1 MYRSCWLM
9 QIFELQ
15 AALEASEGFGTN
27 FYSILDLNPRASM
40 SDIRKAYR
48 VKSLEWQY
56 VDIFV
61 ALTQSG
67 QELGSCGRAPAF

>member
-27 FYSILDLNPRASM
+27 FYSLLDLNQRASM

>member
-1 MYRSCWLM
+1 
-9 QIFELQ
+9 
-15 AALEASEGFGTN
+15 
-27 FYSILDLNPRASM
+27 M